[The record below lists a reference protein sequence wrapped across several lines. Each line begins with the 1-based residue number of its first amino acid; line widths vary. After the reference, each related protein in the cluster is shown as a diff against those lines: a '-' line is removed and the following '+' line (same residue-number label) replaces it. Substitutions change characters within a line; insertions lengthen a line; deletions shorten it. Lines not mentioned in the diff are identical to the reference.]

1 MMAKQYSLLPSS
13 RELEEAVIG
22 CVLNGGEEDYDRIS
36 DKIPTPEVF
45 YYGRNRLIWGAVK
58 ACAGAGKPITPLT
71 ICDRLSSEGSL
82 EEIGGALY
90 VKHLASSNPDAS
102 ALGFNAGR
110 VAEDASR
117 RELID
122 RLSVMHDEAHNR
134 SIDLPSVMGRL
145 DDYDYRTV
153 SSESCKGIG
162 DTIDTTAKEILH
174 AYENPGEVRG
184 LPTGVSFLNRVLGG
198 WQPGEIVILASRPS
212 VGKTAMALF
221 SMMNMGACCYFVS
234 AEMTRRM
241 IEMRMLG
248 NYMGLPSHMLRSGSL
263 NKDEVLR
270 LDSAVNKVKKLDIIV
285 EDQTKDIEIISREAY
300 RLHRE
305 KGLQFIAI
313 DYVQLLN
320 YFGPNAGNRERE
332 VAMIISK
339 LKDVA
344 KKLDIPVLA
353 LCQLKRVEA
362 DRRPVLS
369 DLRESGSLEQDADTV
384 VFLHRDGEP
393 GSTDILD
400 CIIAKH
406 RQGATGSA
414 VIRFDGSTGTFSEL
428 GQNGGLGNVEE
439 GIEEQPP
446 LGI

>member
-1 MMAKQYSLLPSS
+1 MQYSLLPSS

-22 CVLNGGEEDYDRIS
+22 CVLNGGSEDYDRIS
-36 DKIPTPEVF
+36 DKISTTEVF
-45 YYGRNRLIWGAVK
+45 YYGRSRLIWGAVK
-58 ACAGAGKPITPLT
+58 ACADSGRPINPLT
-71 ICDRLSSEGSL
+71 ICDRLSGEGSL
-82 EEIGGALY
+82 EEIGGAIY
-90 VKHLASSNPDAS
+90 IKHLASEHPDAS

-122 RLSVMHDEAHNR
+122 RLTLMIDNAHDRSVE
-134 SIDLPSVMGRL
+134 LPAVMSTL

-153 SSESCKGIG
+153 SSESCKGVG
-162 DTIDTTAKEILH
+162 DTIGGTAEEILH
-174 AYENPGEVRG
+174 AYANPGEVRG
-184 LPTGVSFLNRVLGG
+184 LPTGVSFLNRILGG
-198 WQPGEIVILASRPS
+198 WQPGEIIVLAARPS
-212 VGKTAMALF
+212 VGKTALALF
-221 SMMNMGACCYFVS
+221 SMMGMGACCYFVS

-248 NYMGLPSHMLRSGSL
+248 NYMGLPSHILRSGSL

-285 EDQTKDIEIISREAY
+285 EDQTKDIEIICREAY

-305 KGLQFIAI
+305 KGLQFIAV

-369 DLRESGSLEQDADTV
+369 DLRESGSLEQDADSV

-393 GSTDILD
+393 GSTDLLD
-400 CIIAKH
+400 CVIAKH

-428 GQNGGLGNVEE
+428 GENGGLKHGK
-439 GIEEQPP
+439 EEQPP